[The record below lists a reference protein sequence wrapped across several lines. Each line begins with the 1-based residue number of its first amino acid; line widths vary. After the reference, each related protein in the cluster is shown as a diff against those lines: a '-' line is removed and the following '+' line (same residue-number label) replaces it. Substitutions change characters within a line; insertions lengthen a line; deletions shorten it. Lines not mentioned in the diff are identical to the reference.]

1 MMKPAAMIVFALAAL
16 ALLSVPSRAGNATD
30 GIVVFGPVNG
40 VTVVTVST
48 DVATGPESGEF
59 PAVNVLNEITVVTIA
74 ANGLRHPRC
83 DIGVPYPW
91 QRRLCGDPLYP
102 F

>member
-1 MMKPAAMIVFALAAL
+1 MLKTAVVTVFALAAFAVASAPL
-16 ALLSVPSRAGNATD
+16 RAGNATD
-30 GIVVFGPVNG
+30 GIVVYSPIDN

-48 DVATGPESGEF
+48 VVDTGADSEGSPG
-59 PAVNVLNEITVVTIA
+59 VNVFNEVIVVT
-74 ANGLRHPRC
+74 LRGHHWRC
-83 DIGVPYPW
+83 GIGVPYPW